1 MAEFAFSEDDEEDH
15 SVVRIFRNEGPED
28 SGSASPSASDEGDL
42 IISEY
47 ERKKTTKA
55 KLRTLSSK
63 SVGAIQILPQRSK
76 DEEIEASLNQL
87 KGQGKYIKLNVG
99 GSLFYTTLG
108 TLTKHDN
115 MLRAMFSERIP
126 LETDGEGIYSNSD
139 DGSTRSHV
147 MDMQV
152 GFLLT
157 EVGSISESYSTTC
170 EIVLY
175 RSQRQRKSVKSYSQK
190 QSRKNMHQFHFS
202 TVFLLFCIGIS

>member
-1 MAEFAFSEDDEEDH
+1 MAEFAFSEDDDEDH
-15 SVVRIFRNEGPED
+15 SVVRIFREED
-28 SGSASPSASDEGDL
+28 SGSASPGASDEGDQVT
-42 IISEY
+42 EY

-63 SVGAIQILPQRSK
+63 SLGAIEILPQRSK

-126 LETDGEGIYSNSD
+126 LETDDEGNLLYC
-139 DGSTRSHV
+139 DGNTRSNV
-147 MDMQV
+147 V
-152 GFLLT
+152 A
-157 EVGSISESYSTTC
+157 V
-170 EIVLY
+170 
-175 RSQRQRKSVKSYSQK
+175 
-190 QSRKNMHQFHFS
+190 
-202 TVFLLFCIGIS
+202 